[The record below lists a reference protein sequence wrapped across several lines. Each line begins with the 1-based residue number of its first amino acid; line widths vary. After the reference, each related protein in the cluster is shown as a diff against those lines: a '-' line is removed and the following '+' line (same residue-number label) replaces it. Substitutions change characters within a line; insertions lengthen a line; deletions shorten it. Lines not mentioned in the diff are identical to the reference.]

1 MLRKLSLAA
10 ALCASVAVPAVAQDF
25 GQTVENML
33 AQQSLALFGIAAPLT
48 TEVPETGDGYRTAN
62 STADDAL
69 AVAPGLTASF
79 LTREAGNAFDQFAF
93 YPAENPT
100 HIIGCV
106 ESRREEIADGKYN
119 PSVQSVSLADGT
131 VTTIL
136 RGLTSCDPVRVTPWG
151 TVLVG
156 EERTDGLSYEILDP
170 LNVANV
176 TVTNRATGETDD
188 PEHVVG
194 RLALPTI
201 GYEGVGITA
210 EGVVYAGDELR
221 PGSDTP
227 DADGGAI
234 FKFVPDHPATGGMI
248 TSLDQSPFTS
258 GSVYA
263 MQVSCIDDGAQ
274 FGQGC
279 DIGNAMWIPV
289 NAATARSDANA
300 NAATGYYRP
309 EDGLLDPA
317 YTGEGV
323 RFCWTNTWEEG
334 AQSYA
339 EVLCLV
345 DTTPSEVAAADGT
358 GLLNTAVSRFVQG
371 DTVANSFDNLEFQPG
386 TGIMYVIE
394 DHPNGDIWAC
404 LPDGTDRDLMTDGC
418 IKVFTVKDTTAEPTG
433 FIFAPDGLT
442 AYVSIQHS
450 DDTNMSPVDDFGTDD
465 IIKITGFQTPAM

>member
-1 MLRKLSLAA
+1 MLRKFTLAA
-10 ALCASVAVPAVAQDF
+10 ALIASTAIPAMAQDF

-33 AQQSLALFGIAAPLT
+33 ADQSLALFGVQAPLT
-48 TEVPETGDGYRTAN
+48 TAVPETGDGYRTAN
-62 STADDAL
+62 DAATDAL
-69 AVAPGLTASF
+69 AVAPGLTATF
-79 LTREAGNAFDQFAF
+79 LTRDAANAWDQMAF

-100 HIIGCV
+100 HLIGCV
-106 ESRREEIADGKYN
+106 EGSREEIAAGKFN
-119 PSVQSVSLADGT
+119 PSVQRVSLTDGT
-131 VTTIL
+131 VETIL
-136 RGLTSCDPVRVTPWG
+136 RGLTSCDPVRLTPWG
-151 TVLVG
+151 TILVG
-156 EERTDGLSYEILDP
+156 EERTDGLTYEILDP
-170 LNVANV
+170 LNVTNA
-176 TVTNRATGETDD
+176 TVLNRATGETDD

-194 RLALPTI
+194 RLALATI
-201 GYEGVGITA
+201 GYEGIGITP

-221 PGSDTP
+221 PGTGTP

-234 FKFVPDHPATGGMI
+234 FKFIPDHPVMGGMI
-248 TSLDQSPFTS
+248 TSLNDSPFVS

-279 DIGNAMWIPV
+279 DIGNATWIEV
-289 NAATARSDANA
+289 NAATARTDADSMG
-300 NAATGYYRP
+300 ATGYYRP

-317 YTGEGV
+317 YAGEGV

-345 DTTPSEVAAADGT
+345 DTTPSEVTASDGT
-358 GLLNTAVSRFVQG
+358 ALLNTAVSRFVQG
-371 DTVANSFDNLEFQPG
+371 DMVANSFDNLEFQPG
-386 TGIMYVIE
+386 TGIMYVVE

-450 DDTNMSPVDDFGTDD
+450 DDSNMATVDDYGTDD
-465 IIKITGFQTPAM
+465 LVRITGFQTPAM